1 MVEGLYEYNSATEM
15 KFSDPYRKHTR
26 GNWWW
31 NKGQPP
37 RQATLALKKG
47 DTSMKK
53 MSAALFLCL
62 YPHLCSS
69 IDTGTHH

>member
-1 MVEGLYEYNSATEM
+1 M

-47 DTSMKK
+47 DTSMNK
-53 MSAALFLCL
+53 MFAALGDHPLVVDIAENIQINVFFEQFR
-62 YPHLCSS
+62 
-69 IDTGTHH
+69 